1 MSPLVSSLLLGLVLE
16 LAVKFDIDNNGSSGK
31 TSTTLLSLC
40 HLLTQ
45 PTAYYESL
53 PQALQQNH
61 RFFQDYKSS
70 FHPKNLLHSDMRCCY
85 LKWENFCNA
94 PFVDTTVLGEEF
106 DINRNNPNTSIQE
119 DYQELA
125 VSLHRH
131 IENCLGE
138 TGPRGHPL
146 FAARLEEDEKEGKEE
161 VGRYEDVIEYRL
173 PTLYLHQSELN
184 KIGTLQKITQ
194 NCWLILF
201 AIEEKVTDLQ
211 NGIRNGTASR
221 RQDTSLR
228 KLYHSMGC
236 YQTII
241 QIVMQVVDL
250 VLRKGATG
258 GAAAASTQKFITRLQ
273 TFTERFANKIK
284 ENEWADVMKLFVPV
298 MKDIQQHLI

>member
-1 MSPLVSSLLLGLVLE
+1 MDLQVRLVSSQ
-16 LAVKFDIDNNGSSGK
+16 
-31 TSTTLLSLC
+31 LSLC
-40 HLLTQ
+40 HKLTH
-45 PTAYYESL
+45 PTTTAYYESL

-94 PFVDTTVLGEEF
+94 PFVDTTALGEGEEF
-106 DINRNNPNTSIQE
+106 DMDRNNPNTSIQE
-119 DYQELA
+119 EYQELA
-125 VSLHRH
+125 VSLHHH

-138 TGPRGHPL
+138 TGPRGQPL
-146 FAARLEEDEKEGKEE
+146 FAARLEPNDEEEVKEE
-161 VGRYEDVIEYRL
+161 VERYEDAIEYRL